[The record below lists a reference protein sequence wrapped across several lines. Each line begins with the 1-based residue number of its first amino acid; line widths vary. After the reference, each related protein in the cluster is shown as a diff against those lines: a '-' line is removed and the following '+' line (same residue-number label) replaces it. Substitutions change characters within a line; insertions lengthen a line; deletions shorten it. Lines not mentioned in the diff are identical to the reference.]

1 MGRALATC
9 GRPVDDANFA
19 AHHVAFQ
26 RFTDTIWA
34 TPAEP
39 AAGGSLGGRQL
50 VQSSNERGENT
61 CADRTSYRPIALL
74 CVRPETRLSLRSH
87 TCEEGEQ
94 QNAVKSGR
102 VPGVASH

>member
-1 MGRALATC
+1 MGRALAMWC
-9 GRPVDDANFA
+9 RPVDDANFA

-39 AAGGSLGGRQL
+39 GGGQGGRQL

-61 CADRTSYRPIALL
+61 CAL
-74 CVRPETRLSLRSH
+74 
-87 TCEEGEQ
+87 
-94 QNAVKSGR
+94 
-102 VPGVASH
+102 